1 MTKPYDRK
9 RWCKMAETATKR
21 NLGLDLL
28 RMVAMFMV
36 AVLHVLGAGGVL
48 NSATPLSPDYVTAWL
63 LETAAFCAVNC
74 YALLSG
80 YVGLRG
86 RFRYANLA
94 LLWCQAA
101 FYTIGIPLVFAA
113 VKPGS
118 VGAKELIRGFFPAMS
133 NHYWYFTAYF
143 AMFFFI
149 PAFNFLVEKLE
160 RHQMKALAV
169 SLVVLF
175 SVLPTV
181 FQSDVAEIFP
191 GDLFIEY
198 GGYSPLWLAVL
209 YILGAYARKY
219 ECFARVKWWKAL
231 GIYALCVLVTW
242 GEKWLVEGARM
253 HFLGAYIPGGILVSY
268 TSPTMLLAALAL
280 LAAFAKMPVPKWAA
294 RPIGFFAP
302 MAFSVYL
309 IHVHPLMWQH
319 VMWGRFAAFGS
330 YGTVK
335 LALFVLGTAMGIYLG
350 CSVIDCVRAWLF
362 RRLRLRE
369 RLVRLEGK
377 WLGGLWVDE

>member
-1 MTKPYDRK
+1 MERVQ
-9 RWCKMAETATKR
+9 TKR

-28 RMVAMFMV
+28 RMTAMWMV
-36 AVLHVLGAGGVL
+36 AILHVLGAGGVL
-48 NSATPLSPDYVTAWL
+48 SSAAPLSPDYETAWL
-63 LETAAFCAVNC
+63 LETSAYCAVNC

-80 YVGLRG
+80 YVGLTG
-86 RFRYANLA
+86 RFRYSNLA

-101 FYTIGIPLVFAA
+101 VYTIGIPLAFAA

-118 VGAKELIRGFFPAMS
+118 VGVWEIIRGFFPAMS

-149 PAFNFLVEKLE
+149 PAFNFLVDRLE
-160 RHQMKALAV
+160 RRQMKAIAV

-181 FQSDVAEIFP
+181 FQSDVAGIFP

-219 ECFARVKWWKAL
+219 DLLAGVKWWKAL
-231 GIYALCVLVTW
+231 GAYGLCVLVTW
-242 GEKWLVEGARM
+242 GEKWLVEGLRM
-253 HFLGAYIPGGILVSY
+253 RFLGEFIPGGILVSY

-280 LAAFAKMPVPKWAA
+280 LAAFANLPIPKWAA
-294 RPIGFFAP
+294 KPIAFFAP
-302 MAFSVYL
+302 LSFSVYL
-309 IHVHPLMWQH
+309 IHVHPLVWQY

-335 LALFVLGTAMGIYLG
+335 LAAYVLAAALGIYLL
-350 CSVIDCVRAWLF
+350 CSLIDCMRAFLF
-362 RRLRLRE
+362 RRLRLRQRLTNWEE
-369 RLVRLEGK
+369 RRVGA
-377 WLGGLWVDE
+377 LWTDE

>member
-1 MTKPYDRK
+1 MERVQ
-9 RWCKMAETATKR
+9 TKR

-28 RMVAMFMV
+28 RMVAMWMV
-36 AVLHVLGAGGVL
+36 AILHVLGAGGVL
-48 NSATPLSPDYVTAWL
+48 SSAAPLSPDYETAWL
-63 LETAAFCAVNC
+63 LETAAYCAVNC

-80 YVGLRG
+80 YVGLTG
-86 RFRYANLA
+86 RFRYSNLA

-101 FYTIGIPLVFAA
+101 VYTIGIPLVFAA

-118 VGAKELIRGFFPAMS
+118 VGVWEIIRGFFPAMS

-149 PAFNFLVEKLE
+149 PAFNFLVDRLE
-160 RHQMKALAV
+160 RRQMKAIAV

-181 FQSDVAEIFP
+181 FQSDVAGIFP

-219 ECFARVKWWKAL
+219 DLLAGVKWWKAL
-231 GIYALCVLVTW
+231 GAYGLCVLVTW

-253 HFLGAYIPGGILVSY
+253 AALGAYIPGGILVSY
-268 TSPTMLLAALAL
+268 TSPTILFAAVSL
-280 LAAFAKMPVPKWAA
+280 LAAFGNLPVPAWAA
-294 RPIGFFAP
+294 RPIAFFAP
-302 MAFSVYL
+302 LSFSVYL
-309 IHVHPLMWQH
+309 IHVHPLVWRY
-319 VMWGRFAAFGS
+319 VMAGRFAAFGS

-335 LALFVLGTAMGIYLG
+335 LAAAVLLSAAGIFLA
-350 CSVIDCVRAWLF
+350 CTLVDAVRAWIF
-362 RRLRLRE
+362 RALRVKE
-369 RLVRLEGK
+369 RLSRLEETCVGD
-377 WLGGLWVDE
+377 LWAK

>member
-1 MTKPYDRK
+1 
-9 RWCKMAETATKR
+9 MAAVKTGR

-28 RMVAMFMV
+28 RMAAMWMV
-36 AVLHVLGAGGVL
+36 AILHVLGAGGVM
-48 NSATPLSPDYVTAWL
+48 NSAAPLSPDYETAWL

-80 YVGLRG
+80 YVGITG
-86 RFRYANLA
+86 KFRYANLA
-94 LLWCQAA
+94 LLWCQVA
-101 FYTIGIPLVFAA
+101 FYTIGIPLAFAA

-149 PAFNFLVEKLE
+149 PAFNFLLEKLE
-160 RHQMKALAV
+160 RQQMKALAV
-169 SLVVLF
+169 SLVALF
-175 SVLPTV
+175 SILPTA

-219 ECFARVKWWKAL
+219 ELFDRVVWWKAL
-231 GIYALCVLVTW
+231 MVYAGCVLATW
-242 GEKWLVEGARM
+242 GEKWLVEAARM
-253 HFLGAYIPGGILVSY
+253 HFLGEYIPGGILVSY
-268 TSPTMLLAALAL
+268 TSPTMLLAAVSL

-294 RPIGFFAP
+294 RPIAFFAP
-302 MAFSVYL
+302 LSFSVYL
-309 IHVHPLMWQH
+309 IHVHPLVWQH

-335 LALFVLGTAMGIYLG
+335 LAGCVLGTALGIYVL
-350 CSVIDCVRAWLF
+350 CSMVDTVRAWGVQK
-362 RRLRLRE
+362 LRLRE
-369 RLVRLEGK
+369 RLTALEEKYIGQ
-377 WLGGLWVDE
+377 LWMK